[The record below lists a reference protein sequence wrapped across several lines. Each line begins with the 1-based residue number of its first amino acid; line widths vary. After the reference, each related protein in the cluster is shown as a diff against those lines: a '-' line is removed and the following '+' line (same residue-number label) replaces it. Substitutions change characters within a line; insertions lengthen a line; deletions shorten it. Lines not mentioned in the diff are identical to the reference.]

1 MRKDVLL
8 MNSNKARIALF
19 IVLFVIIWV
28 ISGMW
33 GTMLLMQ
40 ERETA
45 SVLSRTAG
53 GILEGLLV
61 FLVGRNLNREKAG
74 KVVKIIG
81 CVMMITSVIGGTVML
96 IAGGKI

>member
-1 MRKDVLL
+1 MK
-8 MNSNKARIALF
+8 NNKLKIAAL
-19 IVLFVIIWV
+19 IVLIVIV
-28 ISGMW
+28 SCISGAESSYFRIIEYNPMVSA
-33 GTMLLMQ
+33 LI
-40 ERETA
+40 
-45 SVLSRTAG
+45 RTAG

-96 IAGGKI
+96 IAGGRI